1 LPPTETAPDSARTLI
16 EFFWDDGAA
25 VYDCVAGDTHLLDPF
40 TVAVLHAARQCG
52 NSPEAVCE
60 QLLRTDRTVAGQR
73 SRIESALDQ
82 LTAARL
88 L

>member
-1 LPPTETAPDSARTLI
+1 MRAPPPEHSLI
-16 EFFWDDGAA
+16 EFAWDDGGAL
-25 VYDCVAGDTHLLDPF
+25 YDCSSGDTHLLDPF
-40 TVAVLHAARQCG
+40 TLAVLHAARQCG
-52 NSPEAVCE
+52 PAPEAVRELLARTDDTAAE
-60 QLLRTDRTVAGQR
+60 QL